1 MTQAKLLANPK
12 FSSEWVKLGTEII
25 DTYNVP
31 LEAIED
37 LSVEQLNVAK
47 DIYDYID
54 GTLSDDD
61 DEDELI
67 AEKNAKYKNIL
78 NTILYKNKY
87 NATQMQ
93 IIFIMCKSEA
103 DVELIEVLMDNT
115 IPYGIMDYVGKGII
129 DGHKDMIK
137 YIKGYSLN
145 QVYEIYAGYVEGVDV
160 SLYADAEIPA
170 EIMGVIRHLL
180 QLGIN
185 DEDIIRAIKFYG
197 RDEQQVVE

>member
-103 DVELIEVLMDNT
+103 DVELIESLMDNT

-160 SLYADAEIPA
+160 SSYADVETPA